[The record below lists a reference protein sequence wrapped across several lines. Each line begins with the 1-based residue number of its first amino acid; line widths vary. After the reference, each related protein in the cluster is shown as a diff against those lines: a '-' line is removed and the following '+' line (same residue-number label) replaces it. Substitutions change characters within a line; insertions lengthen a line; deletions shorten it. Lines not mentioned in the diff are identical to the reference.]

1 MSRKRG
7 GKSGGILPSAA
18 VREALRG
25 DYPPAVKAQLR
36 LSLRGGRQKRQRCLG
51 CGGVGVHCDV
61 YVSYRAMTVAG
72 DSDGRGCV
80 VYWTCHGCHVAGMTP
95 SMEAKLQGG
104 SR

>member
-61 YVSYRAMTVAG
+61 YIKYKAMSVGG
-72 DSDGRGCV
+72 DPDGQGILT
-80 VYWTCHGCHVAGMTP
+80 YWTCGRCHQQGLT
-95 SMEAKLQGG
+95 SELEAKIREG
-104 SR
+104 RK